1 MKEFPNVLMIVGQGQ
16 KVGKTSLACRI
27 IEKFSPNGVYA
38 LKVSLHFHELGMSE
52 KLLFVDKNYRIIE
65 EVNPNSE
72 KDSAKFLLAG
82 AQRVFFIQAFD
93 VYVFEAFTKLL
104 ELIDIEKPF
113 IVESA
118 GLRKYIKPG
127 LFFFVETREYSSK
140 NEELKYLANKS
151 FCLRNES
158 FGFDFDKIELKN
170 NKWALK

>member
-72 KDSAKFLLAG
+72 KDSAKFFTCRSTA
-82 AQRVFFIQAFD
+82 RVF
-93 VYVFEAFTKLL
+93 
-104 ELIDIEKPF
+104 
-113 IVESA
+113 
-118 GLRKYIKPG
+118 
-127 LFFFVETREYSSK
+127 YS
-140 NEELKYLANKS
+140 
-151 FCLRNES
+151 
-158 FGFDFDKIELKN
+158 GF
-170 NKWALK
+170 